1 MVRIGKIEL
10 KGVQNLHTEEARTL
24 VEQRVPEQQGSV
36 FQDLGREP
44 VTVVIDGLLFG
55 DEVMSALETLRVA
68 HAKAQPQ
75 AFAADIVVGSDL
87 TDVVIEDFRVRQVAG
102 YPDRYRFSLR
112 LREHVEPPQS
122 TSAALAPVNRDI
134 AGDAAAWSDGAVGA
148 AAVLQDPASLAQ
160 ALTDNPALI
169 HNLDADA
176 LGAAIGNSLDQLDTS
191 QLGDMIGAVGA
202 LDPAK
207 ASGLFD
213 ALGKAGSL
221 GQMLNKYLAEGANL
235 IEQLKNFD
243 WSRAG
248 SLMRAFAGGL
258 DFLSA
263 LKNVADKAGKL
274 VADIGN
280 LELPPELDRIVRGE
294 RR

>member
-10 KGVQNLHTEEARTL
+10 KGVQNLHTEEARSL

-75 AFAADIVVGSDL
+75 SFAADIVVGSDL

-122 TSAALAPVNRDI
+122 TATAMAPVNQDI
-134 AGDAAAWSDGAVGA
+134 AGDAAAWNEGAIGA
-148 AAVLQDPASLAQ
+148 AGVLQDPASLTQ
-160 ALTDNPALI
+160 ALMDNPALI

-176 LGAAIGNSLDQLDTS
+176 LGDAIGNSLDELDS
-191 QLGDMIGAVGA
+191 GQLGGMIDAVGA
-202 LDPAK
+202 LDPSK

-213 ALGKAGSL
+213 ALGRAGNL
-221 GQMLNKYLAEGANL
+221 GKMLSKYLAEGANL

-263 LKNVADKAGKL
+263 LKNVADKAGQL

-280 LELPPELDRIVRGE
+280 LELPPELNRIVRGE
-294 RR
+294 RK